1 MTDKLRL
8 KPHLYNQMI
17 GQLMDAVVTYGQTQQ
32 LRTHLA
38 KVVDQY
44 IEPDHPHTRPAPQ
57 FYQATW
63 SWRSWEVNA
72 VITSEDYE
80 LLKSR
85 PDVEVVMR
93 DFRGYGNDEE
103 FTFSDLSF
111 TPIDAGMASNFAVMC
126 CSVNE
131 EVLTDLLSAVKS
143 KIEIEGVS

>member
-1 MTDKLRL
+1 MFREGVLLSDTWSNCSHANFDKLGEVL
-8 KPHLYNQMI
+8 K
-17 GQLMDAVVTYGQTQQ
+17 GWE
-32 LRTHLA
+32 
-38 KVVDQY
+38 DQKNST
-44 IEPDHPHTRPAPQ
+44 EGPV
-57 FYQATW
+57 FYQVTW

-93 DFRGYGNDEE
+93 DFRGYGNDQE

-131 EVLTDLLSAVKS
+131 EVLTDLLAAVKS